1 MNTLQHLSRIL
12 PRSGLKVLAVMKPL
26 VDENG
31 DPVLKADGTP
41 TLTTRHKTF
50 KSIEDLAK
58 RINLMSYTKDTIYM
72 ALGGFDPDLSF
83 VDKEFNGKPYKGFS
97 RKANFTVAFKA
108 FWLDLDVGEDKYAEK
123 KGYASQSMAIE
134 KLWDFVHAIG
144 LPDPIVINSGR
155 GVHAY
160 WALEDEIDAQS
171 WFKMAK
177 VFDAIIKHYGLYADP
192 ACTMDRARILRP
204 VGTINHKNGR
214 PVELI
219 SDAPDIHFLTFV
231 NALKPYY
238 REHKA
243 EIEAIKVKVVEYVK
257 KDPATFK
264 DQKPKHAKYFLK
276 RCQVANATLFGDNP
290 VAEPVWRGVL
300 GVMRYCEN
308 ADKHIETLRRKCK
321 TRFPETTRFDEDRT
335 AEKLQRFVD
344 LEMGPTTC
352 SYFQR
357 ECGEL
362 CEGCPYIAEGRIK
375 TPLTLAEH
383 YDEIEIPQYNLE
395 IGALEYPVQAQ
406 SASEGERGDKS
417 DEDSRTPSTE
427 QSSNGSDNGGD
438 YIQCAET
445 TPQPPFPYKR
455 SNKGLVIQEND
466 QEVVFFQ
473 GDLFPIMTKFVEVV
487 DGEQSVMVKYMLRV
501 GMSGKYQEVSFFM
514 KDWYA
519 PDRLKQRLGMA
530 GVSIKDKHMVTLINY
545 LRAYQ
550 NEVQEKMVEVRQMQH
565 FGWVEETQQFLL
577 GNKLYRN
584 DGVVTVQPHVNIK
597 NYCRLF
603 RQAGILE
610 GWKGLMRRL
619 ATIGAVEQQIC
630 VLSSFGTTLMRFTN
644 YNGIWLHL
652 MTKPGYGKTTTQE
665 MMNGIWGHPNE
676 LLLNAKDT
684 VNAIEERF
692 GRWCNIGVTID
703 ELSNLD
709 PRATSDLLLGVT
721 QGRTKRRLDTNMR
734 ERMDNLSWQLMVL
747 SSGNFSLIDRINTAK
762 EDVAAEISRTLEF
775 KLPKPLLSVH
785 EGEQL
790 IKKPIRENYGVA
802 GEEWIKNLVKIP
814 QHDIQALIDTTI
826 ESFSTRLNA
835 TSDERFWIVGC
846 AVIYVAGVLAN
857 KMGLVEWDMRA
868 VFDTLVNIV
877 EHNRVSR
884 NTYEFSPTDVLSSF
898 LADNIRNTVVT
909 DVGVQEGQMMIR
921 MAPVGTLNVRY
932 EQDTGMV
939 YIRTSAL
946 KEYLAKRN
954 IGINSVK
961 DALTQ
966 RGLLTHASARLILSK
981 GLPNTTGRTYCMVVK
996 ADELV
1001 KSTYNSLL
1009 EDTGE

>member
-1 MNTLQHLSRIL
+1 MNTLEHLSRIL
-12 PRSGLKVLAVMKPL
+12 PSSGLKVMAVMQQR
-26 VDENG
+26 VDNNG
-31 DPVLKADGTP
+31 DLVFKADGSP
-41 TLTTRHKTF
+41 SLTTRHKTF
-50 KSIEDLAK
+50 KTVEDLAK
-58 RINLMSYTKDTIYM
+58 RIGLMSHSSNTVYM
-72 ALGGFDPDLSF
+72 ALGGFDPERSF
-83 VDKEFNGKPYKGFS
+83 IDKEFEGKPYKGFS
-97 RKANFTVAFKA
+97 RSADFTIAFKA

-160 WALEDEIDAQS
+160 WALEEEIDAQS

-204 VGTINHKNGR
+204 VGTINHKNGKR
-214 PVELI
+214 VELV
-219 SDAPDIHFLTFV
+219 SDAPDIPFSAFV

-257 KDPATFK
+257 KDPSSFV

-276 RCQVANATLFGDNP
+276 RCQVANFTLFGDNP

-335 AEKLQRFVD
+335 AEKLQRFID
-344 LEMGPTTC
+344 MDMGPTTC

-362 CEGCPYIAEGRIK
+362 CEGCPHAMEGRIK

-383 YDEIEIPQYNLE
+383 YEEIPVPQYNLE
-395 IGALEYPVQAQ
+395 IGALEYPAQASK
-406 SASEGERGDKS
+406 SAEVECGDKVAETS
-417 DEDSRTPSTE
+417 GATSAES
-427 QSSNGSDNGGD
+427 SSNGSGNGGSD
-438 YIQCAET
+438 ST
-445 TPQPPFPYKR
+445 HNDGTPQPPFPYKR

-487 DGEQSVMVKYMLRV
+487 DGEQSVMVKYMLRI
-501 GMSGKYQEVSFFM
+501 GLNGKYQEISFFM

-530 GVSIKDKHMVTLINY
+530 GVSIKDKHMITLINY

-550 NEVQEKMVEVRQMQH
+550 NEVQERMTEVRQMQH
-565 FGWVEETQQFLL
+565 FGWVDDTQQFLL
-577 GNKLYRN
+577 GNKLYQR
-584 DGVVTVQPHVNIK
+584 DGVVTVQPHLNIK

-603 RQAGILE
+603 RQSGTLE
-610 GWKGLMRRL
+610 GWKNLMRRL
-619 ATIGAVEQQIC
+619 AAYGAVEQQIC

-665 MMNGIWGHPNE
+665 MMNGIWGHPSE

-692 GRWCNIGVTID
+692 GRWCNLGVTID

-709 PRATSDLLLGVT
+709 PRVTSDLLLGVT

-775 KLPKPLLSVH
+775 KLPKPVLSVH
-785 EGEQL
+785 EGERL
-790 IKKPIRENYGVA
+790 IKNPIRENYGVA
-802 GEEWIKNLVKIP
+802 GAEWISNLVKIP
-814 QHDIQALIDTTI
+814 QDDIQALIDTTI
-826 ESFSTRLNA
+826 ESFSTRLEA

-868 VFDTLVNIV
+868 IFDTLISIV

-909 DVGVQEGQMMIR
+909 DVGLQEGQLMVR
-921 MAPVGTLNVRY
+921 MAPTGTLNVRY
-932 EQDTGMV
+932 EQDSGMV

-946 KEYLAKRN
+946 KEYLSKRN

-981 GLPNTTGRTYCMVVK
+981 GLPNTTGRTYCMVIK

-1001 KSTYNSLL
+1001 KSTYSSLL
-1009 EDTGE
+1009 EDASE

>member
-1 MNTLQHLSRIL
+1 MNTLEHLTRIL
-12 PRSGLKVLAVMKPL
+12 PSSGLKVMAVMIQR
-26 VDENG
+26 VDSNG
-31 DPVLKADGTP
+31 DLVFKADGSP
-41 TLTTRHKTF
+41 SLTTRHKTF
-50 KSIEDLAK
+50 KTVEDLAK
-58 RINLMSYTKDTIYM
+58 RINLMSYTKETIYM
-72 ALGGFDPDLSF
+72 ALGGFDPERSF
-83 VDKEFNGKPYKGFS
+83 IDKEFEGKPYKGFS
-97 RKANFTVAFKA
+97 RKAEFTVAFKS
-108 FWLDLDVGEDKYAEK
+108 FWLDLDIGEDKYAEK

-155 GVHAY
+155 GIHAY
-160 WALEDEIDAQS
+160 WALEEEIDAQS

-177 VFDAIIKHYGLYADP
+177 VFDAIIKHYGLYADS

-204 VGTINHKNGR
+204 VGTINHKNGKR
-214 PVELI
+214 VELI
-219 SDAPDIHFLTFV
+219 SNAEDIPFATFV

-257 KDPATFK
+257 KDHSEFK
-264 DQKPKHAKYFLK
+264 DQKPKHVKYFLK
-276 RCQVANATLFGDNP
+276 RCQVGQATLAGENP

-321 TRFPETTRFDEDRT
+321 DRFPETTRFDEDRT
-335 AEKLQRFVD
+335 AEKLQRFID
-344 LEMGPTTC
+344 MDMGPTTC
-352 SYFQR
+352 AYFQR

-362 CEGCPYIAEGRIK
+362 CEGCPHAVIGKIK

-383 YDEIEIPQYNLE
+383 YEEIEIPQYNLE

-406 SASEGERGDKS
+406 SASDGERGDKVAETS
-417 DEDSRTPSTE
+417 GVGSTE
-427 QSSNGSDNGGD
+427 PSGNGSSNGGSDSKANDG
-438 YIQCAET
+438 
-445 TPQPPFPYKR
+445 TPQPPYPYKR
-455 SNKGLVIQEND
+455 SAKGLVCIED
-466 QEVVFFQ
+466 DREVVFFQ
-473 GDLFPIMTKFVEVV
+473 GDLFPIMTKFVELI
-487 DGEQSVMVKYMLRV
+487 DGEQSVMVKYMLRI
-501 GMSGKYQEVSFFM
+501 GLSGKYQEVSFFM

-530 GVSIKDKHMVTLINY
+530 GVSIKDKQMMTLINY

-550 NEVQEKMVEVRQMQH
+550 NEVQELMLEVRQIQH
-565 FGWVEETQQFLL
+565 FGWIEETQQFLL
-577 GNKLYRN
+577 GNKLYRQ
-584 DGVVTVQPHVNIK
+584 DGVVTVQPHINIK

-603 RQAGILE
+603 RQSGTME
-610 GWKGLMRRL
+610 GWKTLMRRL
-619 ATIGAVEQQIC
+619 ASLGAVEQQIC

-665 MMNGIWGHPNE
+665 MMNGIWGHPSE

-692 GRWCNIGVTID
+692 GRWSNIGITID

-747 SSGNFSLIDRINTAK
+747 SSGNFSLVDRINTAK

-775 KLPKPLLSVH
+775 RLPKPALSVH

-790 IKKPIRENYGVA
+790 IKKPIRENYGLA
-802 GEEWIKNLVKIP
+802 GVEWITNLVKIP
-814 QHDIQALIDTTI
+814 QHDIQALIDKTT

-835 TSDERFWIVGC
+835 TSDERFWITGC
-846 AVIYVAGVLAN
+846 SVIYVAGVLAN
-857 KMGLVEWDMRA
+857 KMGLVEWDMQPIY
-868 VFDTLVNIV
+868 DTLVSIV

-884 NTYEFSPTDVLSSF
+884 STYEFSPTDVLASF

-909 DVGVQEGQMMIR
+909 DAGVQEGQMMIR
-921 MAPVGTLNVRY
+921 MAPTGTLNVRY
-932 EQDTGMV
+932 EQDTGTV
-939 YIRTSAL
+939 SIRTSAL

-961 DALTQ
+961 ESLMQ
-966 RGLLTHASARLILSK
+966 RGLLHSASTRLVLSK
-981 GLPNTTGRTYCMVVK
+981 GLPSDTVRTYCIVVK
-996 ADELV
+996 ADDLV
-1001 KSTYNSLL
+1001 KSTLDNLVDDKN
-1009 EDTGE
+1009 E